1 MNNLA
6 DLRLK
11 PCPFCGREAVK
22 MRGNKEHEWQF
33 VCADYYDDVP
43 ECSSQP
49 MTHIYDI
56 VHEAVKEWNT
66 RFNDRPHGK
75 LVGYLTSTSEDGQ
88 DNRFCALKDYD
99 QDIHATEFTI
109 PVYADAVAD
118 LSPYPAMP
126 IAYRW
131 LSKPDQSDDIWSYTN
146 ADKEPSFTPEFKN
159 EHKFQA
165 VYAEELRTHCSDL
178 LKRLATSDWAY
189 EAQHLQLKAAEN
201 EIADYKKRIATLE
214 AEVKAYKATGVIPAN
229 PAKDDGSVPVIDYK
243 LKPKDCPWC
252 YSTPKVTAPDH
263 VNYKVVCSA
272 QSNDEH
278 CICSPETAPHY
289 SKEAAIADW
298 NRTIDQ
304 KVIDGFTR
312 GEIAEVLR
320 PFASFAGWIVDDD
333 GWTDTNQRQPITTWF
348 GPSDFRAIMK
358 LAIALKDFNPN
369 MAYRDSDL
377 LTEIGILKREIEKLE
392 KNDLFTREWHAV
404 RLRKI
409 EEIAKRENLWDEIAA
424 VIANG
429 QSTRTLP
436 DGTHFIDPDNFGL
449 MLNSAKF
456 RADAASQ
463 RADRYKIALKIIKRV
478 AGQGSTTPSSII
490 HQVIDAVE
498 YEEASWERLS

>member
-1 MNNLA
+1 MHELHE
-6 DLRLK
+6 LRLK
-11 PCPFCGREAVK
+11 SCPFCGREAVK
-22 MRGNKEHEWQF
+22 MRGNKDHEWQF
-33 VCADYYDDVP
+33 VCADYYDEVP
-43 ECSSQP
+43 ECSTQP

-66 RFNDRPHGK
+66 RSNDRPKGK
-75 LVGYLTSTSEDGQ
+75 LVGYMKPLTEGVAEPL
-88 DNRFCALKDYD
+88 FVAVEDYD
-99 QDIHATEFTI
+99 QDSMADVFSI

-118 LSPYPAMP
+118 LPPYPAMP

-131 LSKPDQSDDIWSYTN
+131 LSKPDQSDDIWSYAN
-146 ADKEPSFTPEFKN
+146 ADNKPPFPPEFKK

-165 VYAEELRTHCSDL
+165 VYAEDLRTQCSDL

-189 EAQHLQLKAAEN
+189 EAQALQLKAAQDETT
-201 EIADYKKRIATLE
+201 EHKKRIAQLE
-214 AEVKAYKATGVIPAN
+214 AEIARYTAAGITPAE
-229 PAKDDGSVPVIDYK
+229 PVEDDGEILIVDRK

-252 YSTPKVTAPDH
+252 FSTPKVTAPDH
-263 VNYKVVCSA
+263 TTYRVVCGA
-272 QSNDEH
+272 ASNDER
-278 CICSPETAPHY
+278 CICAPETAPHH

-320 PFASFAGWIVDDD
+320 PFAWFAGWNVNDD
-333 GWTDTNQRQPITTWF
+333 GWSDTNQKQPITTWF

-377 LTEIGILKREIEKLE
+377 LTEIGMLKREIQKLE
-392 KNDLFTREWHAV
+392 MNDVFTREWHAV
-404 RLRKI
+404 RLWKI

-424 VIANG
+424 VIASG

-436 DGTHFIDPDNFGL
+436 DGTQFLDPDNFGW
-449 MLNSAKF
+449 MLNSAKW
-456 RADAASQ
+456 RADAANQ
-463 RADRYKIALKIIKRV
+463 RADRYKIALKVIKR
-478 AGQGSTTPSSII
+478 AAHQPMTPSSII
-490 HQVIDAVE
+490 YQVIDAVE
-498 YEEASWERLS
+498 HEDKSS

>member
-1 MNNLA
+1 MN
-6 DLRLK
+6 DLKKLHLK

-56 VHEAVKEWNT
+56 VHDAVKEWNT
-66 RFNDRPHGK
+66 RFNDRPKGK
-75 LVGYLTSTSEDGQ
+75 LVGYLSPSSEDGLGNQ
-88 DNRFCALKDYD
+88 FCVLEGYVPE
-99 QDIHATEFTI
+99 IHSRRFTI

-118 LSPYPAMP
+118 LPPYPAMP

-131 LSKPDQSDDIWSYTN
+131 LSKPEQSKDIWSYSN
-146 ADKEPSFTPEFKN
+146 ADQKPSFALDFKKY
-159 EHKFQA
+159 HKFQA
-165 VYAEELRTHCSDL
+165 LYGEELRTQCSDL
-178 LKRLATSDWAY
+178 HKRLATSNWAY
-189 EAQHLQLKAAEN
+189 EAQSLHLKASQDEAAE
-201 EIADYKKRIATLE
+201 YKRRIATLE
-214 AEVKAYKATGVIPAN
+214 SEIATYKEAGITPSEPVV
-229 PAKDDGSVPVIDYK
+229 DDGKILIVDRNS
-243 LKPKDCPWC
+243 KPKDCPWC
-252 YSTPKVTAPDH
+252 FSTPKVTSPDH
-263 VNYKVVCSA
+263 TTYRVVCGA
-272 QSNDEH
+272 TSNDES
-278 CICSPETAPHY
+278 CICAPETEPHH

-320 PFASFAGWIVDDD
+320 PFASFAGWNVDYD
-333 GWTDTNQRQPITTWF
+333 GWSNTNQRQPITTWF

-377 LTEIGILKREIEKLE
+377 LTEIAILKREIEKLE

-404 RLRKI
+404 RFRKI
-409 EEIAKRENLWDEIAA
+409 EEIAKRENLWDEIAS

-429 QSTRTLP
+429 QSSRTLP

-449 MLNSAKF
+449 MLNKAKW
-456 RADAASQ
+456 RAEAADQ
-463 RADRYKIALKIIKRV
+463 RADRYKIALKVIKR
-478 AGQGSTTPSSII
+478 AAYDPNTPSSII

-498 YEEASWERLS
+498 HEDGNIA

>member
-22 MRGNKEHEWQF
+22 MRGNKDHEWQF
-33 VCADYYDDVP
+33 VCADYYEDEA
-43 ECSSQP
+43 ECYSQP
-49 MTHIYDI
+49 MTGIYDI
-56 VHEAVKEWNT
+56 VHDAVKEWNK
-66 RFNDRPHGK
+66 RYNDRPQGK
-75 LVGYLTSTSEDGQ
+75 LVGFITPEIEGVSFSKFVSIEEFDHEYMADV
-88 DNRFCALKDYD
+88 
-99 QDIHATEFTI
+99 FTI
-109 PVYADAVAD
+109 PVYSDAVSD
-118 LSPYPAMP
+118 ISPYPAMP

-131 LSKPDQSDDIWSYTN
+131 LSKPDQSDNIWSYAN
-146 ADKEPSFTPEFKN
+146 ADNKPLFAPEFKK

-178 LKRLATSDWAY
+178 LKRLATSEWAY
-189 EAQHLQLKAAEN
+189 EAQYLQLKAAED

-214 AEVKAYKATGVIPAN
+214 AEVKAYKATGVIPAD
-229 PAKDDGSVPVIDYK
+229 PVKDDGSVPVIDYK

-252 YSTPKVTAPDH
+252 YSTPKVVAPDH
-263 VNYKVVCSA
+263 VNYRVVCSA
-272 QSNDEH
+272 QSNDER
-278 CICSPETAPHY
+278 CICSPETAPHH

-320 PFASFAGWIVDDD
+320 PFASFAGWNVDDD
-333 GWTDTNQRQPITTWF
+333 GWSDSNQRQPITTWF
-348 GPSDFRAIMK
+348 GPSDFRNIKK

-369 MAYRDSDL
+369 MAYRDSDFL
-377 LTEIGILKREIEKLE
+377 NEIGILKREIEKLE

-456 RADAASQ
+456 RADAANE
-463 RADRYKIALKIIKRV
+463 RADRYKIALKIIKR
-478 AGQGSTTPSSII
+478 ASHQSMTPSSII

-498 YEEASWERLS
+498 HEDGK